1 MLSNST
7 KKSSIG
13 DFSKV
18 VIGVSVGSPAF
29 EGKSLIN
36 FLGTATHAKE
46 IFVEVCCTLQRHTL
60 KIFHPHLDDDVMN
73 DLARDAGDRWVDVNL
88 PIAQS
93 ILGDKLKEAYRWDRW
108 LIHPEYKSKRKEVE
122 RLCNTD
128 REFIT
133 ALQVSIDEAGK
144 RFVKQMNDHPAKS
157 SHFRKYFGIPESTDI
172 EKNTSAIQFIH
183 NQCSLYLKE
192 ELVIVMQLWLEMGYN
207 AILYPQK
214 MTQILAVGYKRF
226 VEEKYQSSTL
236 LKWFP
241 IRIEGSGRNDNFI
254 KIESQTN
261 TLFQT
266 EKPATE
272 ISVFSAHG
280 FFPSATQATGTS
292 ALAAKRVLA
301 EQTIRQTLALGML
314 LPATERND
322 FFLQIAQGLIAI
334 TTQPIDIAKLDQA
347 KFEILGTNL
356 PSPK

>member
-1 MLSNST
+1 MFPIPT
-7 KKSSIG
+7 KRNTIK
-13 DFSKV
+13 DFNKV

-29 EGKSLIN
+29 EGKSLMA
-36 FLGTATHAKE
+36 FLGSAAHAKE
-46 IFVEVCCTLQRHTL
+46 ISIEVCCTLQRHTL
-60 KIFHPHLDDDVMN
+60 KIFHPYLDDDKITN
-73 DLARDAGDRWVDVNL
+73 LARDAGDRWVDVNL

-93 ILGDKLKEAYRWDRW
+93 ILGDKLKETYRWDKW
-108 LIHPEYKSKRKEVE
+108 LHHQDYQQKRAEAE
-122 RLCNTD
+122 HLCSTD
-128 REFIT
+128 REFID
-133 ALQVSIDEAGK
+133 ALAMSVKDVGE
-144 RFVKQMNDHPAKS
+144 RFLKQMQEYPTKANYLKK
-157 SHFRKYFGIPESTDI
+157 HFDIPE
-172 EKNTSAIQFIH
+172 TSAITECSVAMQFIH
-183 NQCSLYLKE
+183 EQCAKYLKE
-192 ELVIVMQLWLEMGYN
+192 ELVIVMQLWAEMEYN

-214 MTQILAVGYKRF
+214 MTPILAVGYKRF
-226 VEEKYQSSTL
+226 VENMYQSSML

-241 IRIEGSGRNDNFI
+241 IRVEGSGKNDNFI

-292 ALAAKRVLA
+292 ASVAKRVLA

-334 TTQPIDIAKLDQA
+334 TTQPIDTAKLDQA
-347 KFEILGTNL
+347 RIEILGTSP
-356 PSPK
+356 PSP